1 MNINIIKVNDKKLAQ
16 KANDYLTKLI
26 RDEKKYDKNINEQ
39 CEVTMLYDTFYENSN
54 VCILLAQI
62 DNQFVGYL
70 YGYMIDIGDA
80 YLNKK
85 AKLEAMFV
93 DEKYRNNKVGESL
106 IKEFKLWASK
116 HQAKYIELTVLNE
129 NKKAIKLYEKNG
141 FKSQKMVMECD
152 I

>member
-1 MNINIIKVNDKKLAQ
+1 
-16 KANDYLTKLI
+16 
-26 RDEKKYDKNINEQ
+26 
-39 CEVTMLYDTFYENSN
+39 MLYDTFYENSN

-85 AKLEAMFV
+85 AKLDAMFV

-152 I
+152 V